1 MVKKTSATAAPKGA
15 KSPVAKPTPERRSTR
30 ATTAATPVPETA
42 EKPTSS
48 ASKKRK
54 TSDDFLDEAPK
65 GKEES
70 TKKAR
75 ASNSKKTAATT
86 TPSKE
91 KDVTIAK
98 PVVTAVTTVDALPLP
113 TTKSAP
119 ASGKGKK
126 AVAANKKAA
135 AADPGLVKPSADK
148 PAEGLKSA
156 LKKAT
161 PAPAPEKNTK
171 KKTSA
176 PAAGKKVK
184 AQEDDAFI
192 HGFSS
197 SEGEDSDDDDE
208 SDVDMDG
215 GKGKSATVDVKTL
228 PTIAKD
234 DKSVQRK
241 LTKAKKKQDKERG
254 VLYLGRIPHGFYED
268 EMKAY
273 FSQFGD
279 ITRLRLARNRKTG
292 ASKHFAYIEMSSK
305 AVAEITADTMN
316 NYLLMGHILQC
327 HLVPQEK
334 LHPDLW
340 VGANKKW
347 RRVPAARIE
356 RSSYGKERSELEQAK
371 VRSKLFKKDQAR
383 QQKIKD
389 LGIDYDYTGFTK
401 PDGAEEAPMK
411 A

>member
-75 ASNSKKTAATT
+75 ASTSKKTAAAT

-161 PAPAPEKNTK
+161 PAPAPEKSTK
-171 KKTSA
+171 KKASA

-241 LTKAKKKQDKERG
+241 LTKAKKKQVRC
-254 VLYLGRIPHGFYED
+254 I
-268 EMKAY
+268 
-273 FSQFGD
+273 
-279 ITRLRLARNRKTG
+279 
-292 ASKHFAYIEMSSK
+292 SSPCFQ
-305 AVAEITADTMN
+305 IR
-316 NYLLMGHILQC
+316 C
-327 HLVPQEK
+327 
-334 LHPDLW
+334 
-340 VGANKKW
+340 
-347 RRVPAARIE
+347 
-356 RSSYGKERSELEQAK
+356 
-371 VRSKLFKKDQAR
+371 
-383 QQKIKD
+383 
-389 LGIDYDYTGFTK
+389 
-401 PDGAEEAPMK
+401 
-411 A
+411 